1 MLPGYPGQTDGG
13 QYLPIVYL
21 FVYERASLAAEDAYA
36 FIFGRIIPFSDM
48 EKDKVFEDDRYVIYD
63 MTDLFYTD
71 LDGYIDAFVSSMRGK
86 VSLYFDEQIR
96 RRVHSLYDYFRDR
109 QILPGLIEDHQSE
122 METVGY
128 SG

>member
-1 MLPGYPGQTDGG
+1 
-13 QYLPIVYL
+13 
-21 FVYERASLAAEDAYA
+21 
-36 FIFGRIIPFSDM
+36 M

-109 QILPGLIEDHQSE
+109 QILPGLIEDHQAE